1 MKSNVKIFLNE
12 EFEMDGIE
20 YVEILIYIIEPR
32 PDQVQ
37 KIYDMN
43 PDIILEDVTDG
54 FELLGVKAGLEFVR
68 AQFLL
73 NK

>member
-1 MKSNVKIFLNE
+1 MKSNVRIFLNE

-32 PDQVQ
+32 LDQI
-37 KIYDMN
+37 KKLEAMN
-43 PDIILEDVTDG
+43 PDIIVEDVTDG
-54 FELLGVKAGLEFVR
+54 SELLGVEAGLELIR
-68 AQFLL
+68 AQFYL